1 MIMKITT
8 LIISLISFI
17 NSVIAQDTTFS
28 AVTQQLLKID
38 ELDQRYR
45 NQIDYIETKYG
56 RGSKEIQELFKKMDS
71 ADLINLVQ
79 VKGIIEKYGWLG
91 YKEIGSQANTAIFTV
106 IQHSDQATQE
116 KYLPLMREAVRNG
129 KAKASALALLED
141 RVALQQGRMQNY
153 GSQLLWSAKK
163 NNYFILPL
171 DDPDNV
177 DKRRAAVG
185 LQPLAEYVRTWNIKW
200 DVEQY
205 KKDLPLIIIE
215 CRTYFPNC
223 CSKF

>member
-1 MIMKITT
+1 MKITT
-8 LIISLISFI
+8 LIISLISI
-17 NSVIAQDTTFS
+17 IHSVVAQDSTLS

-45 NQIDYIETKYG
+45 NQIGYIETKYG
-56 RGSKEIQELFKKMDS
+56 RDSKEIQTLYKKMDS
-71 ADLINLVQ
+71 ADLINLVH
-79 VKGIIEKYGWLG
+79 VKSIIEKYGWLG
-91 YKEIGSQANTAIFTV
+91 YNEIGNQANTAIFLV
-106 IQHSDQATQE
+106 IQHSDKATQE
-116 KYLPLMREAVRNG
+116 KYLPLMREAVKNG

-153 GSQLLWSAKK
+153 GSQVLWSSTK
-163 NNYFILPL
+163 NKYFIFPL

-177 DKRRAAVG
+177 DKRRTAVG
-185 LQPLAEYVRTWNIKW
+185 LQSLAEYVSAWNINW

-205 KKDLPLIIIE
+205 KNDLPLIIVE
-215 CRTYFPNC
+215 CNRYFPNC